1 MVEAFW
7 NVRVLMKVNLGKDT
21 WPSLIL
27 EQKKCKDG
35 TTYWQILVI
44 IIQKLVNIIARSDVG
59 EESDHLSVKLWGT
72 EWAIVSLWGWG
83 TLAPAWTSP
92 LHQQPG
98 YILRKRGDE
107 IERGKAETTAYLPVR
122 VLSEWEKKMRN
133 EWRWWVRKCSR
144 IWRQQSAH
152 YTTPFLRQ
160 LWFGFP
166 LFHHPYLL

>member
-1 MVEAFW
+1 MSAWMNSRVGSDDNEKWSLKVSFYENTYGRFISFNFAFIKRSMVEAFW
-7 NVRVLMKVNLGKDT
+7 NVRVLMKVSLGKDT

-27 EQKKCKDG
+27 EQKKCQDG

-83 TLAPAWTSP
+83 TLAPAWTSS

-98 YILRKRGDE
+98 YILRQKTQWRNWKR
-107 IERGKAETTAYLPVR
+107 
-122 VLSEWEKKMRN
+122 
-133 EWRWWVRKCSR
+133 
-144 IWRQQSAH
+144 
-152 YTTPFLRQ
+152 
-160 LWFGFP
+160 
-166 LFHHPYLL
+166 